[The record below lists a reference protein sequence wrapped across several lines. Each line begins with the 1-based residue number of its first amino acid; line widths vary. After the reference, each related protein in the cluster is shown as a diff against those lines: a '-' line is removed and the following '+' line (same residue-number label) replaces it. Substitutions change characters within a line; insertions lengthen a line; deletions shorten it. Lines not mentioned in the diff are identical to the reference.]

1 MSLEGKVT
9 IVTGASR
16 GIGRAITLALA
27 KNGAHIAAVARS
39 VDLLKQLSQEIE
51 NEGGVAL
58 PLAIDVT
65 VESEV
70 KSMVDQVKKTFGR
83 VDILVNN
90 AGVLFTGPLPTFREQ
105 NIDSVFDTNVKGF
118 FLCAKAVLPLM
129 IERRAGQIINIASL
143 SGLRGWAEDA
153 PYTASKW
160 AVLGFS
166 ESLDEEVRKHGI
178 KVSCICP
185 GSVATRMIDPWV
197 PPEDP
202 RRPLLLRPEDIANA
216 VLFVATQ
223 PPNAVVNQL
232 VVTSMVETFYSGYLP
247 TDQ

>member
-1 MSLEGKVT
+1 MSLKGKVT

-16 GIGRAITLALA
+16 GIGRAIALALA
-27 KNGAHIAAVARS
+27 KNGAHITAVARS
-39 VDLLKQLSQEIE
+39 VDLLNQLSQEIE
-51 NEGGVAL
+51 NEGGMAL
-58 PLAIDVT
+58 PVAADVT

-70 KSMVDQVKKTFGR
+70 RSMVDQVRETFGR

-90 AGVLFTGPLPTFREQ
+90 AGVLFTGPLPTFEEQ
-105 NIDSVFDTNVKGF
+105 DIDSVIDTNVKGF

-129 IERRAGQIINIASL
+129 IERKAGQIINIASL

-202 RRPLLLRPEDIANA
+202 RRPFLLRSEDIANA
-216 VLFVATQ
+216 VLYVTTQ
-223 PPNAVVNQL
+223 PPNVVVNQL
-232 VVTSMVETFYSGYLP
+232 VITSMVETFYSGYLP
-247 TDQ
+247 ANT

>member
-1 MSLEGKVT
+1 M
-9 IVTGASR
+9 
-16 GIGRAITLALA
+16 
-27 KNGAHIAAVARS
+27 
-39 VDLLKQLSQEIE
+39 D
-51 NEGGVAL
+51 
-58 PLAIDVT
+58 
-65 VESEV
+65 
-70 KSMVDQVKKTFGR
+70 F
-83 VDILVNN
+83 
-90 AGVLFTGPLPTFREQ
+90 
-105 NIDSVFDTNVKGF
+105 VFDTNVKGF

-129 IERRAGQIINIASL
+129 IERKAGQIINIASL

-185 GSVATRMIDPWV
+185 GSVATQMIDPWV

-202 RRPLLLRPEDIANA
+202 RRPMLLRPEDIANA

-223 PPNAVVNQL
+223 PPNVVVNQL
-232 VVTSMVETFYSGYLP
+232 VVTSMTETFYSGYLP
-247 TDQ
+247 ANQ

>member
-1 MSLEGKVT
+1 MSLKGKVT

-16 GIGRAITLALA
+16 GIGRAIALALA

-58 PLAIDVT
+58 PIAANVT
-65 VESEV
+65 IESEV
-70 KSMVDQVKKTFGR
+70 RSTIDQIMETFGR

-105 NIDSVFDTNVKGF
+105 DMDFVFDTNVKGF

-129 IERRAGQIINIASL
+129 IERKAGQIINIASL

-160 AVLGFS
+160 AVFGFS

-202 RRPLLLRPEDIANA
+202 RRPLLLRPDDIANA

-223 PPNAVVNQL
+223 PSNVVVNQL

-247 TDQ
+247 ANQ